1 MFCNVR
7 FRPEGM
13 STTSVYSVR
22 IPKELRRAI
31 EEMDDVDWQEEIR
44 RAIAEL
50 VRRKRKERLLQK
62 ARTLRERMRAQVDAA
77 RLVREDRDAR

>member
-1 MFCNVR
+1 
-7 FRPEGM
+7 M